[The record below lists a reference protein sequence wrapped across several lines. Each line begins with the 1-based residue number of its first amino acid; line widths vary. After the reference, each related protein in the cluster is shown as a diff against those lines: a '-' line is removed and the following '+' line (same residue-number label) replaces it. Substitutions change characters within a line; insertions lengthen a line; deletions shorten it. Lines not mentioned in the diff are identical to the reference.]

1 MTGLGAAI
9 TGIRQCCCDARQ
21 GGILGPAASLV
32 LVLRRRLVFP
42 GFMMADRAPG
52 GGAQETVMTRHVS
65 GGTANHGALDA
76 SLCISRN
83 YRRHNEQRQYQTA

>member
-1 MTGLGAAI
+1 MKHSL
-9 TGIRQCCCDARQ
+9 
-21 GGILGPAASLV
+21 LV
-32 LVLRRRLVFP
+32 LILRRLLVLP
-42 GFMMADRAPG
+42 GFMMPDRAPG

-76 SLCISRN
+76 SLCISRA